1 MDINDSVRALLA
13 NMVQKPLYVAL
24 RTPNDLSRF
33 SALLEAHLQ
42 WAIAAEQ
49 RGELFASGPFGEEG
63 GVPGALGGMSIVRAA
78 SMEEAQQILSR
89 DPFVRERVYT
99 PSIRKWLLMEGG
111 ITVTLRFSDQ
121 SYLLR

>member
-1 MDINDSVRALLA
+1 MDINDNARGLLA
-13 NMVQKPLYVAL
+13 QMLQKPLYVAL
-24 RTPNDLSRF
+24 RLPNDLSRF
-33 SALLEAHLQ
+33 SEVLEAHLQ
-42 WAIAAEQ
+42 WAIAAEK
-49 RGELFASGPFGEEG
+49 RGELFASGPFVDEG

-89 DPFVRERVYT
+89 DPFIREGVYV

-111 ITVTLRFSDQ
+111 VTVTLRFSDQ

>member
-1 MDINDSVRALLA
+1 MEITDNARGLLA
-13 NMVQKPLYVAL
+13 KMLQMPLYVAL

-33 SALLEAHLQ
+33 GAVLEAHLQ

-49 RGELFASGPFGEEG
+49 RGELFASGPFVEEG

-78 SMEEAQQILSR
+78 SLEEAQQILAL
-89 DPFVRERVYT
+89 DPFIREQVYT
-99 PSIRKWLLMEGG
+99 ASIRKWMLMEGG
-111 ITVTLRFSDQ
+111 VSVTLRFSDQ

>member
-1 MDINDSVRALLA
+1 MDITDNARALLA
-13 NMVQKPLYVAL
+13 NMLQKPLYVAL
-24 RTPNDLSRF
+24 RTPRDLSRF
-33 SALLEAHLQ
+33 GELLEAHLQ

-49 RGELFASGPFGEEG
+49 RGELFASGPFVEEG

-78 SMEEAQQILSR
+78 SMEEAAHILAR
-89 DPFVRERVYT
+89 DPFIREQVYT

-111 ITVTLRFSDQ
+111 VTVTLRFSDQ

>member
-1 MDINDSVRALLA
+1 MDINDNARTLLA
-13 NMVQKPLYVAL
+13 PMLQKPLYVAL

-33 SALLEAHLQ
+33 GELLEAHLQ

-49 RGELFASGPFGEEG
+49 RGELFASGPFVEEG

-78 SMEEAQQILSR
+78 SLEEAQRILSQ
-89 DPFVRERVYT
+89 DPFIREQVYVS
-99 PSIRKWLLMEGG
+99 SIRKWLLMEGG
-111 ITVTLRFSDQ
+111 VTVTLRFSDQ